1 MGKYAL
7 LNRFHH
13 DRQPQVYMYAF
24 IYVNPEKIPEEDN
37 FPATETFF
45 EN

>member
-13 DRQPQVYMYAF
+13 DRQLYMYAF
-24 IYVNPEKIPEEDN
+24 IYVNLETIPVEGN
-37 FPATETFF
+37 FPATETFV